1 MARTVTLTLVLLLAA
16 GVGYYVYRN
25 GFTRPQW
32 PGSLSASSSDS
43 AISGKVKT
51 AFGLS
56 KRLSGYDIKAESDD
70 GIVTLSGQVGSDA
83 AKSLA
88 AEIARDT
95 PGVREVINNIEVNPG
110 AQPSIENSRIDDLE
124 IRASILEAFA
134 RSPELSGKNLD
145 IVVQDRK
152 VTLTGSVDTKA
163 QSNGAE
169 QAARAVDGVAAVTNN
184 LSVAN
189 PDAPPEP
196 VATVAP
202 PEEVNA
208 QLAKQVEFELYRTG
222 AFDTLA
228 LTIKADQGNVTLS
241 GKVRSRAE
249 QLLAERVAQG
259 TPGVKKVVN
268 ELQVAAAARTR

>member
-1 MARTVTLTLVLLLAA
+1 MAKRVTLIILLLLVA
-16 GVGYYVYRN
+16 GGGYYVYRN
-25 GFTRPQW
+25 GFTRPQGL
-32 PGSLSASSSDS
+32 GSFFSSADT

-56 KRLSGYDIKAESDD
+56 KRLSAYDIKVDTDD
-70 GIVTLSGQVGSDA
+70 GVVTLSGQVGSEHV
-83 AKSLA
+83 KSLA

-124 IRASILEAFA
+124 IRTAILEAFA
-134 RSPELSGKNLD
+134 RSPELSGKKIEIAVEN
-145 IVVQDRK
+145 RK
-152 VTLTGSVDTKA
+152 VTLSGSVDTKA
-163 QSNGAE
+163 QSVGAE
-169 QAARAVDGVAAVTNN
+169 QAARAVDGVAAVTNG

-189 PDAPPEP
+189 PEAPAEPPPSATPPED
-196 VATVAP
+196 
-202 PEEVNA
+202 VNA

-222 AFDTLA
+222 AFDTQA
-228 LTIKADQGNVTLS
+228 LTVKADQGNITLT

-268 ELQVAAAARTR
+268 ELEVASAAPRTR

>member
-1 MARTVTLTLVLLLAA
+1 MAKTLTVIILLLLVA
-16 GVGYYVYRN
+16 GGGYYVYRN

-32 PGSLSASSSDS
+32 SGSLFTSSADT
-43 AISGKVKT
+43 AITAKVKT

-56 KRLSGYDIKAESDD
+56 KRLSGYDIKVETNGGVVA
-70 GIVTLSGQVGSDA
+70 LSGQVGSDA
-83 AKSLA
+83 VKSLA
-88 AEIARDT
+88 SEIARDT
-95 PGVREVINNIEVNPG
+95 AGVKEVSNNIEVNPG

-124 IRASILEAFA
+124 IRTSILEAFA
-134 RSPELSGKNLD
+134 RSPELSGKNIE

-152 VTLTGSVDTKA
+152 VTLSGGVDTKA

-189 PDAPPEP
+189 PDAVPEP
-196 VATVAP
+196 TAAVTP

-222 AFDTLA
+222 AFDTLM
-228 LTIKADQGNVTLS
+228 LTVKADQGNVTLS

-268 ELQVAAAARTR
+268 ELQVAAAAKPR